1 MGGLIHDIE
10 CYHTHVHTYTT
21 RPYVVWQ
28 HVWYQVLRPPIR
40 PCSGPRSPTILSNRS
55 PSTSGHRRLSFV
67 RSNESSRDQW
77 MCRSNVALIHRS
89 IERYAY
95 LCVIVAST
103 GEVVYQRSF
112 CDCTVIQTPT
122 GAPESAIDVGIDLDI
137 YSTQT
142 RVRWLID

>member
-1 MGGLIHDIE
+1 MLGAISWINHM
-10 CYHTHVHTYTT
+10 HVHTYTT
-21 RPYVVWQ
+21 RP
-28 HVWYQVLRPPIR
+28 
-40 PCSGPRSPTILSNRS
+40 
-55 PSTSGHRRLSFV
+55 
-67 RSNESSRDQW
+67 
-77 MCRSNVALIHRS
+77 CRSVAARVVSGTPTSDTTLFWASVTYNPLESVTEQIWASPIVVRTFERELSRSMDVCDRMSLIHRS

-137 YSTQT
+137 QQLHSAHK
-142 RVRWLID
+142 RV